1 MPDAIEALPSRI
13 VALKSILPPD
23 KFSADTCDQYK
34 RLLDDLLAA
43 LRTARCDTGDGV
55 VWLHFAW
62 GGRGLLVSAATA
74 IDSKTAIQADWL
86 AAARSVDEGHHR
98 GLLAGLLSYVK
109 AQNPPKF
116 PEGAASN
123 AGMLKP
129 ETRVSWIAELLPY
142 LGHADW
148 HVDPAYNW
156 NSAQNQPVTKW
167 LLPEVVNPVFGPAKS
182 LDGYPVT
189 HYVGVAGVGEDA
201 ANLPANDPR
210 AGMFGYGRQTRQQ
223 DLLRGG
229 ANTIAVL
236 GVQDHCGPWAQGGHA
251 TVRPLTRQPYINGP
265 DGFGSGQAN
274 GMVAGMADG
283 SVRFLSDKI
292 DPHVMEQLASVH
304 NNEAVDWAAIEPKPP
319 AAEVKPPAVADV
331 KPPLVA
337 TAKPPPVEAKPPAA
351 LDPKLQ
357 AMLDVPI
364 AKMSLSNMPMANA
377 VQLVSAIGNL
387 PVSFD
392 PDALEELGVSLHDP
406 ISIEVAN
413 SKVGKALEEI
423 AASRNMASVVE
434 NGQILLTST
443 AEHRESLRPVR
454 FFVADLTGRDAHAA
468 ADLAALLQRL
478 VAPQSWQPSGGRGTV
493 EIAPDALR
501 ITQTAHVDYQI
512 IVFCEKLRVARGLPT
527 KSKLSKLD
535 PKKFVLAT
543 RTARAKAIL
552 SQIVS
557 VHASVP
563 SSLFSIL
570 DQFKQPAGSEILI
583 DRPALAAIG
592 ISESTTGKFKA
603 EKLPLGEALQQLL
616 EPLELSWRAVD
627 ASTLQIT
634 TQKALATRM
643 ELEFYPVGKR
653 PAPTSGNPPG
663 APAGQPPAALI
674 ERIKTGLPSAVWDEG
689 GQGGALYFDPLSQC
703 LIVLQSQPMQR
714 ALEALLTEKE
724 K

>member
-1 MPDAIEALPSRI
+1 MP
-13 VALKSILPPD
+13 
-23 KFSADTCDQYK
+23 
-34 RLLDDLLAA
+34 
-43 LRTARCDTGDGV
+43 
-55 VWLHFAW
+55 
-62 GGRGLLVSAATA
+62 
-74 IDSKTAIQADWL
+74 
-86 AAARSVDEGHHR
+86 
-98 GLLAGLLSYVK
+98 
-109 AQNPPKF
+109 
-116 PEGAASN
+116 
-123 AGMLKP
+123 
-129 ETRVSWIAELLPY
+129 
-142 LGHADW
+142 
-148 HVDPAYNW
+148 
-156 NSAQNQPVTKW
+156 
-167 LLPEVVNPVFGPAKS
+167 
-182 LDGYPVT
+182 
-189 HYVGVAGVGEDA
+189 
-201 ANLPANDPR
+201 
-210 AGMFGYGRQTRQQ
+210 
-223 DLLRGG
+223 
-229 ANTIAVL
+229 
-236 GVQDHCGPWAQGGHA
+236 
-251 TVRPLTRQPYINGP
+251 
-265 DGFGSGQAN
+265 
-274 GMVAGMADG
+274 
-283 SVRFLSDKI
+283 
-292 DPHVMEQLASVH
+292 
-304 NNEAVDWAAIEPKPP
+304 
-319 AAEVKPPAVADV
+319 
-331 KPPLVA
+331 
-337 TAKPPPVEAKPPAA
+337 
-351 LDPKLQ
+351 
-357 AMLDVPI
+357 
-364 AKMSLSNMPMANA
+364 
-377 VQLVSAIGNL
+377 
-387 PVSFD
+387 
-392 PDALEELGVSLHDP
+392 EELGVSLHDP

-493 EIAPDALR
+493 EIAADALR

-634 TQKALATRM
+634 TQKSLATRM
-643 ELEFYPVGKR
+643 EPVLPRGQTTRSHKWE
-653 PAPTSGNPPG
+653 PARCPGRSAAGGVDRADQDGPPR
-663 APAGQPPAALI
+663 L
-674 ERIKTGLPSAVWDEG
+674 AVRDEG
-689 GQGGALYFDPLSQC
+689 GQGGALDFDPLSQC